1 MPLMFHININNILL
15 LEVLLYWKKFDKMN
29 CKMNFQNINLRKENK
44 DSPFCSNHFTNSLWI
59 MDMTIVKNNNWA
71 WFSQCYW
78 TNMRNHKLFHC
89 KLKVV
94 FIKCTNN
101 GMYCLETLCWDST
114 KDTVA
119 CSPSEV
125 SSLWHSGI
133 SKTASIFPLRQNLYN
148 YRYYTLKHFL

>member
-1 MPLMFHININNILL
+1 MISTLMPLMFYINIVIFYYWEFCCIGKILIRWT
-15 LEVLLYWKKFDKMN
+15 VKSISRIIIK
-29 CKMNFQNINLRKENK
+29 LRKENK

-59 MDMTIVKNNNWA
+59 MDVTIVKNNNWT

-78 TNMRNHKLFHC
+78 ANMRYHKLFHC

-101 GMYCLETLCWDST
+101 RMCSLETLCWDST

-119 CSPSEV
+119 CSPREV

-133 SKTASIFPLRQNLYN
+133 FKTASIFPPRQNFYN
-148 YRYYTLKHFL
+148 